1 MGAVELVHELLDLS
15 HVVVDDLQGD
25 GPVHIPVVLLLQ
37 LRHLSHQ
44 LGQALL
50 QCQQQT
56 VKLLG
61 LFREISV
68 CSASTEAPV
77 YIDVQLESNTKDI
90 YRKRLDWSAKSLAT
104 RTFTHLN
111 QTYFKH
117 IFLGEAQ

>member
-1 MGAVELVHELLDLS
+1 MLRDYLHRHVAVLSPKPEVGAVELVHELLDLS
-15 HVVVDDLQGD
+15 HVNVDDLQGD

-61 LFREISV
+61 LFREISEYSV
-68 CSASTEAPV
+68 FS
-77 YIDVQLESNTKDI
+77 IN
-90 YRKRLDWSAKSLAT
+90 
-104 RTFTHLN
+104 
-111 QTYFKH
+111 
-117 IFLGEAQ
+117 